1 MKSLNGKMRKLQ
13 TAIIKN
19 GLVVKINTDQFY
31 SADQKRMI
39 TGYRLMTPYLYY
51 SKKYH
56 EYKTGDFE
64 ILHTYSVVDLIFCL
78 LDIYRQ
84 MQVWGVVRDLTDEV
98 EEWET

>member
-39 TGYRLMTPYLYY
+39 TGYRLITPYLHY
-51 SKKYH
+51 SKKYG
-56 EYKTGDFE
+56 EYKISDFE
-64 ILHTYSVVDLIFCL
+64 ILHTYSVVELIFCL

-84 MQVWGVVRDLTDEV
+84 MQEWGVVRDLTDEV